1 MVESRESTATVTIA
15 SASMDSARRGT
26 AGVKATRN
34 EMHAG
39 KLLNKTTTAFITL
52 FVATQASR
60 HDGGTIFLTNK
71 TKKSNFG
78 HFWKTK
84 QNIFCLFLIFLNFAL
99 VSDQ

>member
-1 MVESRESTATVTIA
+1 MTIV

-60 HDGGTIFLTNK
+60 HDGGKIFLKNK
-71 TKKSNFG
+71 TEKSNFG

-84 QNIFCLFLIFLNFAL
+84 QNIFCLFLIFLKFCL
-99 VSDQ
+99 GQ

>member
-1 MVESRESTATVTIA
+1 MTIA

-26 AGVKATRN
+26 AGVKGTRN
-34 EMHAG
+34 EIHAG

-60 HDGGTIFLTNK
+60 HDGGKIFLTNK

-84 QNIFCLFLIFLNFAL
+84 QNIFCLFLIFFKFCPG
-99 VSDQ
+99 Q